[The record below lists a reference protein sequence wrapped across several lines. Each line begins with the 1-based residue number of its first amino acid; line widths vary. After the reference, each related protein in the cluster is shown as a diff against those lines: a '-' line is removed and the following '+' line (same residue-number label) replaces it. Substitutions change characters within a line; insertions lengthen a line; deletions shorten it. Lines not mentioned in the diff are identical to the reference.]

1 MQTSGNLTSLKPG
14 FLFCKMGMMMPTSVG
29 GGKRLTQR
37 ITGYM
42 NAMVATIVEG
52 SEFQY
57 LQREPAM
64 AHTSWEIIKGPDG
77 SCSWSLKVMEAIGTW
92 NEDRGRRARR
102 RSHFKMRE
110 KKKKPCLRSL
120 FQDIL
125 NFRNRK
131 NSDPQGFQFIPTG
144 QQIFISVVILEI
156 S

>member
-29 GGKRLTQR
+29 GGKRLTQK
-37 ITGYM
+37 ITGYR
-42 NAMVATIVEG
+42 NAMVATIMEG
-52 SEFQY
+52 SKFQY

-64 AHTSWEIIKGPDG
+64 AHTSWEIIKGPHG
-77 SCSWSLKVMEAIGTW
+77 PVHGCWKS
-92 NEDRGRRARR
+92 RRTSKPGMRTGAGGQGE
-102 RSHFKMRE
+102 RSHFKMGG
-110 KKKKPCLRSL
+110 KKPCLRAL

-131 NSDPQGFQFIPTG
+131 NSDAQGFQLIPTG
-144 QQIFISVVILEI
+144 QQIFIFVVILEI